1 MNERRTCLVCGTQ
14 FSAARECCPICLLRS
29 ALGQDSSA
37 TQTMQ
42 AALQPPPLRFGHYEL
57 VTGKDGLPVELGRG
71 AMGVTYK
78 AIDVDLRCPV
88 TLKVITENH
97 LGNESARRRFI
108 REARAAASV
117 RHPNV
122 ASAFHLGRSHGSY
135 FYAMEFV
142 EGETLE
148 KLLKRS
154 GRLEIKT
161 ALEIARQIAAGLAAV
176 ERQNLVHRD
185 IKPTNIMVNMKGEG
199 GGVVAK
205 LIDLG
210 LAKFV
215 DGGEHS
221 MISVF
226 GSFAGTPEF
235 ASPEQF
241 AGVGVDIRSDLY
253 SLGVILWKMVTGRG
267 LFTGSPAEVMYQHQC
282 APLPL
287 EYLEGL
293 PRTVASLLQK
303 LLEKDPK
310 RRFQSP
316 TELLKA
322 LPTIIA
328 AIDRAETFRHR
339 VRREFPS
346 QAVPPDFGTSK
357 RHRPKKVSIAA
368 LPITGG
374 DIFGR
379 EEDIAFL
386 DDAWASRDVNLV
398 SVVAWA
404 GVGKSTLVNHWL
416 HRMAAQQYRSAELVF
431 GWSFYDQGSSGRSS
445 SADKFLDLAL
455 GWFGDSN
462 PESGT
467 AWEKGERLAN
477 LIAQRRTLLILD
489 GLEPLQYPPG
499 PQEGRLIEPSL
510 QALLRELAAFNA
522 GLCLLTTRLPV
533 ADIADHEHA
542 SAPRRDLEHLSDEA
556 GAKLLRALGVKGQER
571 ELRSASDEFG
581 GHCLALTLLGS
592 YLTDAYGGDVR
603 FRKEVSE
610 RLTHDVRQ
618 GVHARKVMESY
629 QTWLG
634 DGPELAVLR
643 MLGLFDR
650 PVSQNVLEVLLQ
662 SPTIPS
668 LTESLADLNPSEWR
682 TVIAKLRRAK
692 LLAGEDPFNPGQLDT
707 HPLIREH
714 FGEQFRRQLSDAW
727 KECNRRLYHYNRTRA
742 PELPENF
749 SDMEPLFLAVNCGCH
764 AGLFHQALHEV
775 YIPRIQR
782 GAFSFAANVL
792 GARAALLS
800 VLAHFFDAGR
810 WGSLVQTGAEGQ
822 RLTEEDQ
829 LFILIQAALN
839 LTAMRE
845 SAPEAKIC
853 YERAE
858 ALCHSLNQPRLLYVA
873 LMGQLRYSVVAG
885 KLNRVM
891 SLGERLYALA
901 EEQND
906 PTLMIGACTAV
917 GGAHY
922 YLGDFEIARRYIER
936 ALQIWRSGG
945 TRSPFQEVDA
955 QPVAC
960 LSNEALLEWHFQE
973 IVSSHATMAEAI
985 ALAREL
991 SDMHGLAVA
1000 LGYGAQLAYF
1010 ERRGVELE
1018 RLASEL
1024 IELATRHSFA
1034 HWLCIGEVFRG
1045 WTRSA
1050 AGHTVEGLLLIEGG
1064 IEDYRATGSV
1074 VWVPLFLALKAEA
1087 LDLAGRASEALQTIT
1102 EAEALVE
1109 KSGARCWSAEL
1120 SRLRGIVLMKLG
1132 ADAAKIDTAFREAIR
1147 TAKQQNSVS
1156 FLKRAEATYA
1166 GYRDQK
1172 GER

>member
-1 MNERRTCLVCGTQ
+1 MNDRRTCLVCGTQ
-14 FSAARECCPICLLRS
+14 FAATSECCPICLLRS

-37 TQTMQ
+37 TKTMRS
-42 AALQPPPLRFGHYEL
+42 ALQPIRLRFGHYE
-57 VTGKDGLPVELGRG
+57 VVKGKDGRPVELGRG

-78 AIDVDLRCPV
+78 AIDVHLRCPV
-88 TLKVITENH
+88 TLKVITESH
-97 LGNESARRRFI
+97 LHNESARRRFV

-117 RHPNV
+117 RDPNV
-122 ASAFHLGRSHGSY
+122 ASAFHLGRSHGNY

-148 KLLKRS
+148 KLLQRS
-154 GRLEIKT
+154 GRLEVTT

-176 ERQNLVHRD
+176 ERQHLVHRD
-185 IKPTNIMVNMKGEG
+185 IKPTNVMVNMKGE

-210 LAKFV
+210 LAKLV
-215 DGGEHS
+215 GGGEHS
-221 MISVF
+221 MISVL

-253 SLGVILWKMVTGRG
+253 SLGVIVWKMVTGRG
-267 LFTGSPAEVMYQHQC
+267 LFKGSPAEVMYQHQY

-293 PRTVASLLQK
+293 PRPVVSLLQK
-303 LLEKDPK
+303 LLEKDPR

-316 TELLKA
+316 IELLKA
-322 LPTIIA
+322 LPTITA
-328 AIDRAETFRHR
+328 ATNKAETVTQR
-339 VRREFPS
+339 VRRGSPAQIFP
-346 QAVPPDFGTSK
+346 ATPGVK
-357 RHRPKKVSIAA
+357 RTRPKKVSIAA

-374 DIFGR
+374 NIFGR

-386 DDAWASRDVNLV
+386 DDAWASRNVNV
-398 SVVAWA
+398 VTVVAWA
-404 GVGKSTLVNHWL
+404 GVGKSTLINHWL
-416 HRMAAQQYRSAELVF
+416 HRMAAQHYRSAELVF

-445 SADKFLDLAL
+445 SADKFLDTAL
-455 GWFGDSN
+455 GWFGDAN
-462 PESGT
+462 PETGT

-510 QALLRELAAFNA
+510 QALLRELAAFNS
-522 GLCLLTTRLPV
+522 GLCLATTRLPV
-533 ADIADHEHA
+533 TDIADHEHA
-542 SAPRRDLEHLSDEA
+542 SAPRRDLEHLSAEA
-556 GAKLLRALGVKGQER
+556 GGKLLRSLGVKGQER
-571 ELRSASDEFG
+571 ELQSASSEFG

-650 PVSQNVLEVLLQ
+650 PISQHVLEVLLQ
-662 SPTIPS
+662 SPAIPG
-668 LTESLADLNPSEWR
+668 LTKSLADLNPSEWR
-682 TVIAKLRRAK
+682 TIVAKLRRAK
-692 LLAGEDPFNPGQLDT
+692 LLAGEDPYNPEQLDT

-714 FGEQFRRQLSDAW
+714 FGEQFRHQLSDAW
-727 KECNRRLYHYNRTRA
+727 KECNRRLYHYNRTHA

-749 SDMEPLFLAVNCGCH
+749 TEMEPLFLAAICGCH

-782 GAFSFAANVL
+782 GSFSFAANVL

-800 VLAHFFDAGR
+800 VLVHFFEADR

-822 RLTEEDQ
+822 SLTEEDQ
-829 LFILIQAALN
+829 LFILLQAALN
-839 LTAMRE
+839 LTAIRE

-858 ALCHSLNQPRLLYVA
+858 SLCHSLNQPRLLYVC
-873 LMGQLRYSVVAG
+873 LMGQLRYAVVAG

-891 SLGERLYALA
+891 PLGQRLYALA

-906 PTLMIGACTAV
+906 STLMIGACTAV

-922 YLGDFEIARRYIER
+922 YLGDFETARGYIAR
-936 ALQIWRSGG
+936 ALEIWRSGG

-973 IVSSHATMAEAI
+973 IPSCHTTMAEAI
-985 ALAREL
+985 ALAKEL
-991 SDMHGLAVA
+991 NDTHGLAVA
-1000 LGYGAQLAYF
+1000 LGYAAQLAYF
-1010 ERRGVELE
+1010 ERRGLELE
-1018 RLASEL
+1018 GLASDL
-1024 IELATRHSFA
+1024 IELATHHSFT
-1034 HWLCIGEVFRG
+1034 HWLAIGEVFRG

-1050 AGHTVEGLLLIEGG
+1050 AGNTMEGLLLIEGG

-1074 VWVPLFLALKAEA
+1074 VWIPLFLALKAEA
-1087 LDLAGRASEALQTIT
+1087 LDLADRTSEALQAIT
-1102 EAEALVE
+1102 EAEALAE
-1109 KSGARCWSAEL
+1109 RSEARCWSAEL
-1120 SRLRGIVLMKLG
+1120 SRLRGLVLTKL
-1132 ADAAKIDTAFREAIR
+1132 AADETKIDAAFRQAIEI
-1147 TAKQQNSVS
+1147 AKQQNSLS
-1156 FLKRAEATYA
+1156 FLKRAEATYEE
-1166 GYRDQK
+1166 YRIQK
-1172 GER
+1172 GKG

>member
-1 MNERRTCLVCGTQ
+1 MLGLRCAIRR
-14 FSAARECCPICLLRS
+14 REGVCPICLLRG
-29 ALGQDSSA
+29 ALGRDSSA
-37 TQTMQ
+37 TKTMSPSPQ
-42 AALQPPPLRFGHYEL
+42 RTPLRFGHYEL
-57 VTGKDGLPVELGRG
+57 VKGKDGMPVELGRG
-71 AMGVTYK
+71 AMGITYK

-88 TLKVITENH
+88 TLKVITEDH
-97 LGNESARRRFI
+97 LSNESARRRFV

-122 ASAFHLGRSHGSY
+122 ASAFHLGRSHGNY

-142 EGETLE
+142 DGETLE
-148 KLLKRS
+148 NLLKRS
-154 GRLEIKT
+154 GRLKVTI
-161 ALEIARQIAAGLAAV
+161 ALEIARQIGAGLAAV
-176 ERQNLVHRD
+176 HKQNLVHRD
-185 IKPTNIMVNMKGEG
+185 IKPANIMVNMKGESG
-199 GGVVAK
+199 LVAK

-210 LAKFV
+210 LAKLI

-221 MISVF
+221 MISVV

-267 LFTGSPAEVMYQHQC
+267 LFRGSPVEVMYQHQS

-293 PRTVASLLQK
+293 PRSVTSLLQK
-303 LLEKDPK
+303 LLEKDPR
-310 RRFQSP
+310 RRFQTPS
-316 TELLKA
+316 ELLKM
-322 LPTIIA
+322 LPTITA
-328 AIDRAETFRHR
+328 AIDTAETSTSQGP
-339 VRREFPS
+339 REWHS
-346 QAVPPDFGTSK
+346 EASPPVLGASK
-357 RHRPKKVSIAA
+357 RRAPKKVSIAS

-379 EEDIAFL
+379 EGDIAFL
-386 DDAWASRDVNLV
+386 DHAWANRDVNV
-398 SVVAWA
+398 VTIVAWA
-404 GVGKSTLVNHWL
+404 GVGKSTLVNQWL
-416 HRMAAQQYRSAELVF
+416 QRMAVQQYRSAELVF
-431 GWSFYDQGSSGRSS
+431 GWSFYDQGSSGRST
-445 SADKFLDLAL
+445 SADKFLDTALA
-455 GWFGDSN
+455 WFGDSN
-462 PESGT
+462 PEMGT
-467 AWEKGERLAN
+467 AWERGERLAN
-477 LIAQRRTLLILD
+477 LIAHRRTLLILD

-522 GLCLLTTRLPV
+522 GLCLVTTRLSV
-533 ADIADHEHA
+533 TDIADHEHA
-542 SAPRRDLEHLSDEA
+542 SAPRRDLEHLSSDA
-556 GAKLLRALGVKGQER
+556 GAKLLRALGVKGQET
-571 ELRSASDEFG
+571 ELQRASDEFG

-603 FRKEVSE
+603 SRKEVSE
-610 RLTHDVRQ
+610 RLIHDVRQ

-629 QTWLG
+629 RTWLG
-634 DGPELAVLR
+634 EGPELAVLR

-650 PVSQNVLEVLLQ
+650 PVSQNVLEALLQ
-662 SPTIPS
+662 SPAIPGV
-668 LTESLADLNPSEWR
+668 TKFLADLNPSEWR
-682 TVIAKLRRAK
+682 TIVAKLRRAK
-692 LLAGEDPFNPGQLDT
+692 LLAGEDPYNPGQLNT

-714 FGEQFRRQLSDAW
+714 FGEQFRHQLSEAW
-727 KECNRRLYHYNRTRA
+727 KECNRRLYHYNRSRA

-749 SDMEPLFLAVNCGCH
+749 SDMEPLFLAVSCGCH

-782 GAFSFAANVL
+782 GVFSFAANVL

-800 VLAHFFDAGR
+800 VLVHFFEAGR
-810 WGSLVQTGAEGQ
+810 WGTLVQTGAEEQ

-829 LFILIQAALN
+829 LFVLIQAALN

-858 ALCHSLNQPRLLYVA
+858 ALCHSLNQPLLLYVI

-885 KLNRVM
+885 KLSLVM
-891 SLGERLYALA
+891 PLGKRLYSLA

-922 YLGDFEIARRYIER
+922 YLGDFEIARRYIAR

-945 TRSPFQEVDA
+945 LRSPFREVDA

-960 LSNEALLEWHFQE
+960 LSNEALLAWHFEE
-973 IVSSHATMAEAI
+973 IAACHATMAEAI
-985 ALAREL
+985 ALAKEL
-991 SDMHGLAVA
+991 NDMHGLAVA
-1000 LGYGAQLAYF
+1000 LGYAAQLAYL

-1018 RLASEL
+1018 RLASDL
-1024 IELATRHSFA
+1024 IELATRHNFA
-1034 HWLCIGEVFRG
+1034 HWLAIGQVFRG
-1045 WTRSA
+1045 WARSA
-1050 AGHTVEGLLLIEGG
+1050 AGNTTEGLLLIEEG

-1074 VWVPLFLALKAEA
+1074 VWVPLFWALKAEA
-1087 LDLAGRASEALQTIT
+1087 LEVAGRTSEALRVIT
-1102 EAEALVE
+1102 DAEALAE
-1109 KSGARCWSAEL
+1109 TSEARCWSAEL
-1120 SRLRGIVLMKLG
+1120 SRLRGVFLMKLG
-1132 ADAAKIDTAFREAIR
+1132 ADEAKIDTAFREAIR
-1147 TAKQQNSVS
+1147 RAKQQKSIS
-1156 FLKRAEATYA
+1156 LIKHAEADYA
-1166 GYRDQK
+1166 EYRSQR
-1172 GER
+1172 G